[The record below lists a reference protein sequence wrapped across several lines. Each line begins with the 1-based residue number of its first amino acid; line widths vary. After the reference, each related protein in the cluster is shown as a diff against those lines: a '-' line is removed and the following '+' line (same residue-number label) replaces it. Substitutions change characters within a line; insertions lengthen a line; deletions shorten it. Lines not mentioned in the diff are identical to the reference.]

1 MSRHSALRTPR
12 SALRRGQASMELV
25 VAMIGVLVLL
35 VGSVKIVL
43 WAAERYFTRVKN
55 YDQTRRS
62 AASTPLPNPNEQP
75 DTSYEPSTKL
85 KTF

>member
-1 MSRHSALRTPR
+1 MAMM
-12 SALRRGQASMELV
+12 RRGQASMEMV
-25 VAMIGVLVLL
+25 VAMIGALVLL

-62 AASTPLPNPNEQP
+62 AASTPIPNANQPP
-75 DTSYEPSTKL
+75 DTSYEPTTKL
-85 KTF
+85 KIF